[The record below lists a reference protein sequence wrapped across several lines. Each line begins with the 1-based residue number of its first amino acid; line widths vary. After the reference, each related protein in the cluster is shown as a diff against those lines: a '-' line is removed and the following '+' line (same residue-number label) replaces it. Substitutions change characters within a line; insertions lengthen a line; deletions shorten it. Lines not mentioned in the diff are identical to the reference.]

1 MAQGDYFR
9 DQVCL
14 EKMDASGTRI
24 EKRCGFWIMK
34 LEGEAVAKSSQWP
47 LFFAEPGFG
56 GPSVSF
62 KVRIRTLLKEDFMQH
77 LVIV

>member
-1 MAQGDYFR
+1 
-9 DQVCL
+9 
-14 EKMDASGTRI
+14 
-24 EKRCGFWIMK
+24 MK

-47 LFFAEPGFG
+47 LFVAEPGFG

-62 KVRIRTLLKEDFMQH
+62 RVRIRTLLKEDFMQH